1 MNLDF
6 FRLRLARIDT
16 GMPWLALLALI
27 TGLLAGGVILAF
39 RLLVEGVQGLF
50 LPGGDPE
57 NYEALAPWAR
67 LALPV
72 AAGLLLGWAFSTLPP
87 HARAVGVVYVR
98 ERLVYHQGR
107 LPWLNAVVQ
116 FFAAAVSII
125 GGHSVGREGPAVHLG
140 ATPGS
145 LLAQGLGLPH
155 NAARIL
161 TACGSAGAIGAAFNT
176 PLAGVIFAME
186 VILQEYTIAGFLPV
200 ILAAVS
206 ATTLARWVY
215 GDSPAF
221 QVPQLPW
228 PQVAELPWV
237 VLVGIALGGLAVL
250 FVRLLEGTTRWA
262 QSRSWN
268 QRLALAGLV
277 SGLIAV
283 AVPEVMS
290 IGYDTVDLAL
300 GQSLLLTALLAITA
314 AKVVATA
321 IGLGLGLPGGLI
333 GPTLVIGATAGASL
347 GTLIHALL
355 PHHAVTSGTYALLGM
370 GAMMGAVLQAPLAA
384 LTALLELTGEAGVIL
399 PGMLAIASANLTAGE
414 LFAHRRSVFA
424 VLLAA
429 RGLDYD
435 EHPAAAALRRVGVLS
450 AVDRDFVV
458 LPRRVE
464 RHVAEQALAQRPR
477 WVLVQ
482 EDGALTS
489 LLPAADLAARLEVDK
504 GTEAVD
510 LLEIPAERLSV
521 APLDFRATLE
531 DAWRLLRE
539 HHVEALYVTRPEG
552 EVVYGILSE
561 EDVERFRT
569 GP

>member
-39 RLLVEGVQGLF
+39 RLLVEGVQGLL

-67 LALPV
+67 LVLPL
-72 AAGLLLGWAFSTLPP
+72 AAGLLLGWAFTHLPP

-107 LPWLNAVVQ
+107 LPWINGVVQ
-116 FFAAAVSII
+116 FFAAAVSIV

-145 LLAQGLGLPH
+145 LLAQALGLPH
-155 NAARIL
+155 NVTRIL

-206 ATTLARWVY
+206 ATVLARWAY

-221 QVPQLPW
+221 QVPELPW
-228 PQVAELPWV
+228 PHATELPWV
-237 VLVGIALGGLAVL
+237 VLLGMVLGGLAVL

-262 QSRSWN
+262 QNRSWN
-268 QRLALAGLV
+268 QRLTLAGLI

-300 GQSLLLTALLAITA
+300 GQSLLLTALLAITT

-333 GPTLVIGATAGASL
+333 GPTVVIGATAGASL
-347 GTLIHALL
+347 GMMIHALF
-355 PHHAVTSGTYALLGM
+355 PQHAVASGTYALLGM

-399 PGMLAIASANLTAGE
+399 PGMLAIAAANLTAGE
-414 LFAHRRSVFA
+414 LFGHRRSVFA

-458 LPRRVE
+458 LNRQVERRV
-464 RHVAEQALAQRPR
+464 AKKALAQRPR
-477 WVLVQ
+477 WVLVN
-482 EDGALTS
+482 EGGNLVDLF
-489 LLPAADLAARLEVDK
+489 PAADLATYLEAHKDD
-504 GTEAVD
+504 TTLD
-510 LLEIPAERLSV
+510 LLKIPAERLSV

-531 DAWRLLRE
+531 DAWRLLRG

-552 EVVYGILSE
+552 DTVYGILSE
-561 EDVERFRT
+561 QDIERFRT